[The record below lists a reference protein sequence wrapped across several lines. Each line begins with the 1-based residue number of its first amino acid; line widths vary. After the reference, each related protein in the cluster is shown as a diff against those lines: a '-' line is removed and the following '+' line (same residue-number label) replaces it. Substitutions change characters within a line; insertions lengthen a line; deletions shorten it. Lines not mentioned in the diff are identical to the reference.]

1 MKKIFFYCVCFFQL
15 LGCASNPFMDSY
27 NDIKLSGVKIRN
39 PKEVKL
45 IETTDMKNRVLE
57 YKNRGY
63 CVVGVSHFS
72 GEWVARANAIKV
84 ARKKGAN
91 LVILSAHFT
100 GTQTNTYVTA
110 MPTTQTTYHQGN
122 INTSSYTYGNVRG
135 YGGGSY
141 TANTMGHTYYS
152 GTSTTIG
159 TNYFQSSY
167 DTALYEQVAVFLA
180 PKEEVR

>member
-1 MKKIFFYCVCFFQL
+1 
-15 LGCASNPFMDSY
+15 
-27 NDIKLSGVKIRN
+27 
-39 PKEVKL
+39 
-45 IETTDMKNRVLE
+45 
-57 YKNRGY
+57 
-63 CVVGVSHFS
+63 
-72 GEWVARANAIKV
+72 
-84 ARKKGAN
+84 
-91 LVILSAHFT
+91 
-100 GTQTNTYVTA
+100 